1 MHLLQSGV
9 DLSVIQTWLDHLHLD
24 TTHAYV
30 EIDLKMKEEALHK
43 HKKDLKS
50 QKFQSVLSDNKDVLR
65 WLESL

>member
-1 MHLLQSGV
+1 MSG
-9 DLSVIQTWLDHLHLD
+9 IETWLDHMHLD

-30 EIDLKMKEEALHK
+30 EIDMKMKEKALHK

-50 QKFQSVLSDNKDVLR
+50 QKFQTILNNNKDVLR